1 MFKQLNWVD
10 RKLNF
15 SQRDVR
21 KDSFGGFPDFPLEIF
36 PVIIERFRGTPARLE
51 EITKDLFEKILTFNP
66 DGKWSIKEHAGHLI
80 DLEELGEKRLDDYLN
95 GAEILSPADMTNKK
109 TSEAGYNQK
118 NINELLKE
126 FRIAREHIIKRLEN
140 LTKEQASVISIHP
153 RLNQKMRV
161 IDWVYFMSEHDDHH
175 LTSIRLI
182 KDSFK

>member
-1 MFKQLNWVD
+1 MFKQLNWVE
-10 RKLNF
+10 RKFNF
-15 SQRDVR
+15 SQRD
-21 KDSFGGFPDFPLEIF
+21 GFPDFPLEIF

-51 EITKDLFEKILTFNP
+51 EITKGLSEKILTFNP
-66 DGKWSIKEHAGHLI
+66 DSKWSIKEHAGHLI

-95 GAEILSPADMTNKK
+95 GKEILSPADMTNKK

-118 NINELLKE
+118 NISELLKE
-126 FRIAREHIIKRLEN
+126 FRSAREHIIKRLEN

-153 RLNQKMRV
+153 RLNQKMRI

-182 KDSFK
+182 KDSFKP